1 MRTIELMLQ
10 NHPNAETQRT
20 EDYSSALEA
29 LSACEQVCSDCA
41 DACLGETAHLAILRR
56 CIRINLDCAEV
67 CATTARLLSRHTE
80 TASAIVH
87 AQLHACVLAC
97 QICGDE
103 CEMHAD
109 IHNYCR
115 ICAETCRLCQKRCNY
130 LLGMISASGVESD
143 EEEDLT
149 LP

>member
-115 ICAETCRLCQKRCNY
+115 ICPETCRLFPNPSNS
-130 LLGMISASGVESD
+130 LLLIFSPSALQS
-143 EEEDLT
+143 T
-149 LP
+149 HHQTP